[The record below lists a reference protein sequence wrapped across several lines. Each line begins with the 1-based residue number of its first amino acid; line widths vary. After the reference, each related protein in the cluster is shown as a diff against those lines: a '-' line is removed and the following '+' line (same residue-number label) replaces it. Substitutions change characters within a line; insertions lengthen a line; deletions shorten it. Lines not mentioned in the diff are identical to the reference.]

1 MILLLLSESDYLF
14 PFFFFFCLIA
24 VPWISNNMLN
34 KSGESGHPSFIP
46 DIGGRKCF
54 QLFNVGMMLTLYL
67 SYMGILVEDCS
78 PIQSL

>member
-1 MILLLLSESDYLF
+1 
-14 PFFFFFCLIA
+14 
-24 VPWISNNMLN
+24 MLN